1 MERDQ
6 VAGGM
11 SQPRQD
17 VRKEMKAG
25 KRRGT
30 HWRSRQGSGN
40 GKNPD
45 TMAWGQP
52 TKEKSE

>member
-1 MERDQ
+1 MERQQ

-17 VRKEMKAG
+17 GRKEMKAR

-30 HWRSRQGSGN
+30 HWRREV
-40 GKNPD
+40 KI
-45 TMAWGQP
+45 
-52 TKEKSE
+52 